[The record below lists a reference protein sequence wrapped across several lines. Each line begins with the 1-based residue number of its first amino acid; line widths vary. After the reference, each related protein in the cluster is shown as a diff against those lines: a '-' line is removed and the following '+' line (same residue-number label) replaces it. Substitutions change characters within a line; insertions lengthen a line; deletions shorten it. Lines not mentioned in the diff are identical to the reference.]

1 MTQTQLPTPDSNV
14 QRTQFKFRV
23 NLIVMPHHDS
33 SLHTTIRRWYRR
45 HGRTLPWRGI
55 RNPYRIL
62 VSEIM
67 LQQTQVSRVLEKYPL
82 FLRSFPTLHDLANA
96 DRATVIRCWRGM
108 GYNNRAV
115 RLHMLARIVVDRHDG
130 RLPRNAD
137 TLRTLP
143 GIGRYTAMAIL
154 SSAFEE
160 PVPIVDINV
169 RRLYSRLF
177 WKMSDRSAMRPEQ
190 EIWPVAGEMLPHRN
204 VYDWNQAL
212 MDLGATVCTARTP
225 RCSDCPLAPFCKSRT
240 RLQNLSLRSSFSSLR
255 ASRPPLRASSS
266 EPSYRGV
273 PVRIHRG
280 RIVETLRGLPEG
292 WQMGVRTLAKQ
303 LFDAATPDDICW
315 TEQILRRLEKD
326 GLVRLTGTRAAL
338 L

>member
-1 MTQTQLPTPDSNV
+1 MHLRTF
-14 QRTQFKFRV
+14 QRTVF
-23 NLIVMPHHDS
+23 
-33 SLHTTIRRWYRR
+33 RWYRR

-96 DRATVIRCWRGM
+96 NRANVVRCWQGM

-115 RLHMLARIVVDRHDG
+115 RLHVLARIVVERHSG
-130 RLPRNAD
+130 RLPRDAE

-160 PVPIVDINV
+160 PVPIVDINI

-177 WKMSDRSAMRPEQ
+177 WKMSDRSALRPEQ

-225 RCSDCPLAPFCKSRT
+225 QCNDCPLTTFCRSR
-240 RLQNLSLRSSFSSLR
+240 RQIQRPSLRSSS
-255 ASRPPLRASSS
+255 PLRPSSP

-273 PVRIHRG
+273 PVRILRG

-292 WQMGVRTLAKQ
+292 RQIRVHTLTKR
-303 LFDAATPDDICW
+303 LFDAPTHDDLCW
-315 TEQILRRLEKD
+315 TEQILRRLAKD
-326 GLVRLTGTRAAL
+326 GLVKIEKNLTTL